1 MLRRVG
7 LTVLLVVALL
17 VSVAWLSGRAQAV
30 APAKRV
36 FCTSSGANGADR
48 VHETTTTTLVPP
60 SPVIKDFSPLFGP
73 VGSVVHIKG
82 MFLCNA
88 TVTINGTQ
96 AEIFE
101 IMQKRLGV
109 TVPAGAT
116 TGPIRVTT
124 PEGTIASSGSYTVTS
139 SSS

>member
-1 MLRRVG
+1 MLRRVC
-7 LTVLLVVALL
+7 LTVLLVMALL
-17 VSVAWLSGRAQAV
+17 VSVSWLSGRAQAES
-30 APAKRV
+30 PAKRA
-36 FCTSSGANGADR
+36 FCTTSSETGAAR

-60 SPVIKDFSPLFGP
+60 SPVIRDFSPVFGP
-73 VGSVVHIKG
+73 VGSVVHIRG

-101 IMQKRLGV
+101 IMQKRIGV
-109 TVPAGAT
+109 TVPAGAS

-124 PEGTIASSGSYTVTS
+124 PEGTISSSGSYTVT
-139 SSS
+139 